1 MHLIVFDCDGTLVDS
16 QRIIAAAMGRAF
28 AHVGLSAPER
38 AAILSIVGLSLDH
51 AMARLAPALSKSEAG
66 ALVRAYR
73 DAFGDLRSDP
83 RLAEPLFPGAR
94 AALDALSER
103 DDVLIGM
110 ATGKSKRGVA
120 YLLQRE
126 GLRAHFATIQT
137 ADDHPSKPHPAMIAR
152 AIAETGVDPARTIV
166 VGDTTFDVEM
176 ARAARAGAIGVGWG
190 YHAPAAL
197 TAAGADPIL
206 AHFDELLPHL
216 KSRWARAVADA

>member
-1 MHLIVFDCDGTLVDS
+1 
-16 QRIIAAAMGRAF
+16 
-28 AHVGLSAPER
+28 
-38 AAILSIVGLSLDH
+38 
-51 AMARLAPALSKSEAG
+51 
-66 ALVRAYR
+66 
-73 DAFGDLRSDP
+73 
-83 RLAEPLFPGAR
+83 
-94 AALDALSER
+94 
-103 DDVLIGM
+103 M

-120 YLLQRE
+120 HLLQRE